1 MNCLMIVGGINAE
14 LPYVVKFLQVIP
26 LPGLR
31 KYVKYREV
39 LDKYNCAAVNNAHKH
54 KGEQIIFS
62 PLVGESETLTDEEI
76 MVEAT
81 DLAIAGTDTT
91 SIPLT
96 FMLPG
101 VVALEGPDMVWVIL
115 SRPELQHQLK
125 EEVATLPDDFT
136 DTQVEELRLLNAV
149 INESM
154 RLWGPSQ
161 GTFPRCSPRDGMDLG
176 GYYIPAG
183 VTVGSQSYTV
193 HRLESLFK
201 NANE

>member
-1 MNCLMIVGGINAE
+1 MEAMNCLMIVGGINAE

-91 SIPLT
+91 SISLT
-96 FMLPG
+96 F
-101 VVALEGPDMVWVIL
+101 MVWVIL
-115 SRPELQHQLK
+115 SRPELQHQLE

-154 RLWGPSQ
+154 RLWSPSQ